1 MIQEGGK
8 VFLEHFSKTGNE
20 IITDKI
26 TGLIQKEC
34 EDMSY
39 KKSRKQSSDSI
50 YYTILLYQHIQN
62 AKYRLMYKNC
72 L

>member
-8 VFLEHFSKTGNE
+8 VFLEHYSKTGNE

-34 EDMSY
+34 EVMSY
-39 KKSRKQSSDSI
+39 KKSRKPSSDSI
-50 YYTILLYQHIQN
+50 
-62 AKYRLMYKNC
+62 
-72 L
+72 

>member
-8 VFLEHFSKTGNE
+8 VFLEHYSKTGNE

-34 EDMSY
+34 EVMSY
-39 KKSRKQSSDSI
+39 KKSQKQSSDSHII
-50 YYTILLYQHIQN
+50 YYSAISAYSKCQIPSEV
-62 AKYRLMYKNC
+62 
-72 L
+72 

>member
-26 TGLIQKEC
+26 TGLIHKEC
-34 EDMSY
+34 EDIS
-39 KKSRKQSSDSI
+39 
-50 YYTILLYQHIQN
+50 
-62 AKYRLMYKNC
+62 
-72 L
+72 